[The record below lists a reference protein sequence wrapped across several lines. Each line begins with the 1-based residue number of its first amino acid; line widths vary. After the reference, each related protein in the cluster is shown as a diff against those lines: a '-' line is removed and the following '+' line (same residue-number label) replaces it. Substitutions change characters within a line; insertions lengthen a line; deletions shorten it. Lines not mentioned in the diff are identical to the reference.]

1 MPLEPVSNLRG
12 LNMMAFQ
19 TFSRALAVAVVSLT
33 VASGAVHA
41 QSNVGDRLSRLEQQV
56 QRLQGP
62 AGAPGA
68 AVSPTDVEGRLL
80 AMERAIEL
88 LTGQVEEA
96 RFRAERTAEQ
106 LNVLNEDINLRVA
119 TLEQSIGAAPGAV
132 AAPAPTAAL
141 PQAPAPRAAA
151 PATPASQRFSA
162 DAPASAPMNGP
173 RPSTFGGDAP
183 AAAVGA
189 AAAIAPSAGDPAVD
203 AKGGFVVRTDAS
215 GKALPADPNAP
226 APVQQASAPPAAAPV
241 PRASPAAP
249 SVSGQQ
255 LASLPVTDVK
265 LPDGPAKTQY
275 DYAFDFL
282 KRNDYARG
290 ETALREFL
298 KRNPKDQLAG
308 NAQYWLGET
317 FYVRGNFQQAAV
329 EFMAGYQTF
338 PKNAKGPDSLL
349 KLGLSLEK
357 LNQNDAA
364 CKALGLIAKDYP
376 AAPDQIRNATK
387 TERTKLKCK

>member
-1 MPLEPVSNLRG
+1 MIALK
-12 LNMMAFQ
+12 
-19 TFSRALAVAVVSLT
+19 TFSRALVVAVVGVSVST
-33 VASGAVHA
+33 GAAYA

-62 AGAPGA
+62 TGAPGA
-68 AVSPTDVEGRLL
+68 AVSPTDIEGRLL

-132 AAPAPTAAL
+132 AAPAPSAAL
-141 PQAPAPRAAA
+141 PAAPAPRAAV
-151 PATPASQRFSA
+151 PAGPASQRFSA
-162 DAPASAPMNGP
+162 DAPASQPMNGP
-173 RPSTFGGDAP
+173 RPTTFGDAP
-183 AAAVGA
+183 SATPS
-189 AAAIAPSAGDPAVD
+189 AIASSAPASPSAGDPAVD

-215 GKALPADPNAP
+215 GKPLPADPNAP

-265 LPDGPAKTQY
+265 LPDGPAKVQY

-338 PKNAKGPDSLL
+338 PKNAKGPDNLL

-357 LNQNDAA
+357 LNQNDGA
-364 CKALGLIAKDYP
+364 CKALGLIAKEYP
-376 AAPDQIRNATK
+376 AAPDQVRNATK